1 MPVKDAIESMGVPH
15 TEVDL
20 ILVNG
25 TSVDFAHLLG
35 DGDRVSVYPV
45 FESIDISP
53 VLRVRPK
60 PLREIRF
67 LADTHLGRLAAY
79 LRLMGFDT
87 FYGHNLGDRDL
98 ARLASEDRR
107 ILLTRDRGLLMR
119 SAVTH
124 GYWLRQT
131 DPRRQLQE
139 VLERFDLASQVA
151 PFTRCLRCNTPLAAA
166 TKEEVAG
173 RLPRGV
179 LEQYEDFH
187 QCPGCG
193 RIYWEGSHHRR
204 MTELIAAVLSARGW
218 LSTRGNPKAPVNER
232 SSACRGAA
240 SSPTLREK

>member
-25 TSVDFAHLLG
+25 ASVDFAHLLG

-87 FYGHNLGDRDL
+87 VYGHNLGDRDL

-131 DPRRQLQE
+131 DPRRQLPE

-166 TKEEVAG
+166 SKEEVAG

-179 LEQYEDFH
+179 LERYEDFH

-204 MTELIAAVLSARGW
+204 MSELIAAVLRPRQPAATG
-218 LSTRGNPKAPVNER
+218 ER
-232 SSACRGAA
+232 DDDSVTQRSV
-240 SSPTLREK
+240 SI